1 MISSNAPRNGL
12 LLSTEIS
19 SNPPRRI
26 VVAVSISIIEYKE
39 PTTMKLLTPAA
50 GNTKAAKTALKHQQY
65 RIVSLALA
73 PAYEAKGIS
82 TCPNASN
89 SCRNAC
95 VGGENV
101 GLAGIF
107 ASIMKARIEKTEFLR
122 TDRAGFVKQL
132 TAEIHEEQRKAE
144 AEGQVLACRLNTFSD
159 IPWENQLWGA
169 VPQQFPEVTFYDYS
183 KLYFRA
189 GLATGETR
197 VPDNYHLCFSWTE
210 EPKDQADC
218 LRLLLAGFNVS
229 MVFAN
234 QGAYAGNAALRQDI
248 PKRWTII
255 GNRFEVY
262 DGDSSDLRIPGIDP
276 GPSRS
281 GRGRICG
288 LRLKAGNTASRNAAI
303 NSGFAVVVSETAAV

>member
-1 MISSNAPRNGL
+1 MR
-12 LLSTEIS
+12 
-19 SNPPRRI
+19 
-26 VVAVSISIIEYKE
+26 
-39 PTTMKLLTPAA
+39 LLTPAA
-50 GNTKAAKTALKHQQY
+50 GNTKTAKTALKHQQY

-89 SCRNAC
+89 SCRAAC

-107 ASIMKARIEKTEFLR
+107 ASIMQARIAKTEFLR
-122 TDRAGFVKQL
+122 MHKDEFCKQL
-132 TAEIHEEQRKAE
+132 KHEIWEEQRKAE

-159 IPWENQLWGA
+159 IPWEQGRYGAIPQLCPD
-169 VPQQFPEVTFYDYS
+169 VVFYDYS

-189 GLATGETR
+189 GQTPG
-197 VPDNYHLCFSWTE
+197 NYHLCFSWTE
-210 EPKDQADC
+210 NAWDQEHC
-218 LRLLLAGFNVS
+218 LRLLLNGFSVS
-229 MVFAN
+229 MVFATPGN
-234 QGAYAGNAALRQDI
+234 YAGNAALRQDI
-248 PKRWTII
+248 PKRWTIE

-303 NSGFAVVVSETAAV
+303 ESGFAVVVGEHVTA

>member
-1 MISSNAPRNGL
+1 
-12 LLSTEIS
+12 
-19 SNPPRRI
+19 
-26 VVAVSISIIEYKE
+26 
-39 PTTMKLLTPAA
+39 MKLLTPAA
-50 GNTKAAKTALKHQQY
+50 GNTKTLKTALKHQQY

-89 SCRNAC
+89 SCRAAC

-107 ASIMKARIEKTEFLR
+107 ASITQARVAKTELLR
-122 TDRAGFVKQL
+122 LDRAGFLRQL
-132 TAEIHEEQRKAE
+132 NAEIHEEQRKAE

-159 IPWENQLWGA
+159 IPWELPKYGS

-183 KLYFRA
+183 KLYHRSGHWHSPA
-189 GLATGETR
+189 KLPA
-197 VPDNYHLCFSWTE
+197 NYHLCFSWTE
-210 EPKDQADC
+210 NPEDQEQC
-218 LRLLLAGFNVS
+218 LALLLGGFNVS

-234 QGAYAGNAALRQDI
+234 VGAYAGNAALRQDI
-248 PKRWTII
+248 PKRWTIE
-255 GNRFEVY
+255 GHRFEVY

-281 GRGRICG
+281 GRGRICAI
-288 LRLKAGNTASRNAAI
+288 RLKAGNTASRNAAI
-303 NSGFAVVVSETAAV
+303 ETGFAVVVGEQVTV

>member
-1 MISSNAPRNGL
+1 
-12 LLSTEIS
+12 
-19 SNPPRRI
+19 
-26 VVAVSISIIEYKE
+26 
-39 PTTMKLLTPAA
+39 MKLLTPAA
-50 GNTKAAKTALKHQQY
+50 GNTKTAKTALKHQQY

-82 TCPNASN
+82 TCPNAST
-89 SCRNAC
+89 SCRAAC

-107 ASIMKARIEKTEFLR
+107 VSIMKARIQKTEYLR
-122 TDRAGFVKQL
+122 TDRAGFVRQL
-132 TAEIHEEQRKAE
+132 SEEIRDEQRRAE
-144 AEGQVLACRLNTFSD
+144 AEGQILACRLNTFSD
-159 IPWENQLWGA
+159 IPWEHERYGA
-169 VPQQFPEVTFYDYS
+169 IPHQFPEVTFYDYS
-183 KLYFRA
+183 KLYYRA
-189 GLATGETR
+189 GIGISECR
-197 VPDNYHLCFSWTE
+197 IPDNYHLCFSWTE

-229 MVFAN
+229 MVFATPGN
-234 QGAYAGNAALRQDI
+234 YAGNAALRQDI
-248 PKRWTII
+248 PKRWII
-255 GNRFEVY
+255 EGNRFEVY

-303 NSGFAVVVSETAAV
+303 DSGFAVVVGEPAAV

>member
-1 MISSNAPRNGL
+1 MR
-12 LLSTEIS
+12 
-19 SNPPRRI
+19 
-26 VVAVSISIIEYKE
+26 
-39 PTTMKLLTPAA
+39 LLTPAA
-50 GNTKAAKTALKHQQY
+50 GNTKTLKTALKHQQY

-89 SCRNAC
+89 SCRAAC

-107 ASIMKARIEKTEFLR
+107 ASIGEARRRKTEFLR
-122 TDRAGFVKQL
+122 TDRAGFLKQL

-159 IPWENQLWGA
+159 IPWEQERYGSIPA
-169 VPQQFPEVTFYDYS
+169 RFPEVTFYDYS
-183 KLYFRA
+183 KLYHRA
-189 GLATGETR
+189 GQTPE
-197 VPDNYHLCFSWTE
+197 NYHLCFSWTE

-218 LRLLLAGFNVS
+218 LRLLLNGFNVS

-234 QGAYAGNAALRQDI
+234 VGNYAGNAALRQDI
-248 PKRWTII
+248 PKRWTIE
-255 GNRFEVY
+255 GNRFELY

-303 NSGFAVVVSETAAV
+303 ESGFAAVVGETAAV

>member
-1 MISSNAPRNGL
+1 MR
-12 LLSTEIS
+12 
-19 SNPPRRI
+19 
-26 VVAVSISIIEYKE
+26 
-39 PTTMKLLTPAA
+39 LLTPAA
-50 GNTKAAKTALKHQQY
+50 GNAKTAKTALRHQQY

-89 SCRNAC
+89 SCRAAC

-107 ASIMKARIEKTEFLR
+107 ASIMQARIAKTEFLR
-122 TDRAGFVKQL
+122 TDRSGFVRQL
-132 TAEIHEEQRKAE
+132 CDEIGDEQRKAE

-159 IPWENQLWGA
+159 IPWESGRYEI
-169 VPQQFPEVTFYDYS
+169 PQRFPGVVFYDYS
-183 KLYFRA
+183 KLYCRA
-189 GLATGETR
+189 YKL
-197 VPDNYHLCFSWTE
+197 PSNYHLCFSWTE
-210 EPKDQADC
+210 DKEDQDFC
-218 LRLLLAGFNVS
+218 LTLLLDGFNVS

-234 QGAYAGNAALRQDI
+234 IGAYAGSAALRQGI
-248 PKRWTII
+248 PKRWTIE
-255 GNRFEVY
+255 GHRFEVY

-288 LRLKAGNTASRNAAI
+288 LRLKAGNVASRNAAI
-303 NSGFAVVVSETAAV
+303 KSGFAVVVGETAAA

>member
-1 MISSNAPRNGL
+1 
-12 LLSTEIS
+12 
-19 SNPPRRI
+19 
-26 VVAVSISIIEYKE
+26 
-39 PTTMKLLTPAA
+39 MKLLTPAA
-50 GNTKAAKTALKHQQY
+50 GNTKTAKTALKHQQY

-73 PAYEAKGIS
+73 PAYEGKGIS

-89 SCRNAC
+89 SCRAAC

-107 ASIMKARIEKTEFLR
+107 ASIMQARIAKTEFLR
-122 TDRAGFVKQL
+122 TDRAGFVRQL
-132 TAEIHEEQRKAE
+132 CDEIGEEQRKAE

-159 IPWENQLWGA
+159 IPWELEKYSI
-169 VPQQFPEVTFYDYS
+169 PQQFPEVTFYDYS
-183 KLYFRA
+183 KLYFRS
-189 GLATGETR
+189 GLWGKGYSL
-197 VPDNYHLCFSWTE
+197 PSNYHICFSWTE
-210 EPKDQADC
+210 DPVDQRDC
-218 LRLLLAGFNVS
+218 LQLLLAGFSVS

-234 QGAYAGNAALRQDI
+234 HGAYAGNAALRQDI
-248 PKRWTII
+248 PKRWII
-255 GNRFEVY
+255 EGHRFEVY

-303 NSGFAVVVSETAAV
+303 NSGFAVVVGEPVTA